1 MPSVHRYRMIVTD
14 IDGTLVDL
22 QQMISKR
29 NKEMIY
35 AFQQQGG
42 IVTLATGRVEEA
54 ALPYAQELDIR
65 HPVILYNGGKIV
77 DFNTDHCYFEARLT
91 LNVIERCLQLL
102 QDQPLDMIFYADKQ
116 IWVKEIT
123 EPIKAYMKKDK
134 VQCHTWD
141 TPDFLKQSN
150 VNKIL
155 IINEDQ
161 DFSGVSEAL
170 ESMVGVNC
178 ELVRSEPTYLE
189 VLPQS
194 VSKGQAL
201 ITLANHLGI
210 ELQEVIAIGDNLNDL
225 EMIQTAGLGVAV
237 GNAHPELK
245 AHAQYV
251 AKSHLEHAVA
261 EVIYKYGLHPISHSS

>member
-1 MPSVHRYRMIVTD
+1 MPSEQRYRMVVTD

-22 QQMISKR
+22 QQKISER
-29 NKEMIY
+29 NKEMIN

-54 ALPYAQELDIR
+54 AYPYAMELDIH

-77 DFNTDHCYFEARLT
+77 DFDTEQCYFEASLRQD
-91 LNVIERCLQLL
+91 VIDRCLQLIE
-102 QDQPLDMIFYADKQ
+102 DQPHDMIFYADRK

-123 EPIKAYMKKDK
+123 QPIEEYMSKDR
-134 VQCHTWD
+134 VQCHSWD
-141 TPDFLKQSN
+141 TPDFLRQSD

-155 IINEDQ
+155 IIKENCNFYQIMEKLKPLM
-161 DFSGVSEAL
+161 GVY
-170 ESMVGVNC
+170 C

-189 VLPQS
+189 VLPRS

-201 ITLANHLGI
+201 KMLVNRLGI
-210 ELQEVIAIGDNLNDL
+210 EMQEVIAIGDNLNDL
-225 EMIQTAGLGVAV
+225 EMIRTAGLGVAV

-245 AHAQYV
+245 AHAQYI
-251 AKSHLEHAVA
+251 AKTHLEDAVA
-261 EVIYKYGLHPISHSS
+261 EVIQKYCLDKITR

>member
-1 MPSVHRYRMIVTD
+1 MPSEQRYRMVVTD

-22 QQMISKR
+22 QQKISER
-29 NKEMIY
+29 NKEMIN

-54 ALPYAQELDIR
+54 AYPYAMELDIR

-77 DFNTDHCYFEARLT
+77 DFDTEQCHFEAILRQD
-91 LNVIERCLQLL
+91 VIDRCLRLIENY
-102 QDQPLDMIFYADKQ
+102 PHDMIFYADRK

-123 EPIKAYMKKDK
+123 QPIEEYMKKDR
-134 VQCHTWD
+134 VQCLSWES
-141 TPDFLKQSN
+141 PEFLKQSE

-155 IINEDQ
+155 VIKEDG
-161 DFSGVSEAL
+161 DFCQLMEIL
-170 ESMVGVNC
+170 EPVVGVLC

-189 VLPQS
+189 VLPRS

-201 ITLANHLGI
+201 EMLANRLGI
-210 ELQEVIAIGDNLNDL
+210 DMQEVIAIGDNLNDL
-225 EMIQTAGLGVAV
+225 EMIRTAGLGVAV

-251 AKSHLEHAVA
+251 AKSHLEDAVA
-261 EVIYKYGLHPISHSS
+261 EVIQKYCLPATTL